1 MHKGRHDRNIR
12 VAEIG
17 EKGQAV
23 LASSSVLVVGVG
35 GLGSPAALYLA
46 AAGVG
51 TIGVADGDVVEASN
65 LNRQIAHSTSD
76 IGRLKTDSVID
87 SIAAIDPAIA
97 TRRHPRIEAS
107 EARPVVSRYDFVIDA
122 VDGFG
127 SKFAI
132 NDACVAERVPFC
144 HGGAT
149 AWNGQI
155 MTWVPGTSCLRCL
168 LPEEPSPTET
178 DPPDAHGIVGAVAGH
193 VGTLQALEAIKHLV
207 GAGSGLVDRMLFFDG
222 LAATHRIIAVP
233 RRPDCPACGHPT
245 RRHAWKTR

>member
-1 MHKGRHDRNIR
+1 MHEGRHDRNIR

-17 EKGQAV
+17 EQGQAV
-23 LASSSVLVVGVG
+23 LASSSVLVIGAG
-35 GLGSPAALYLA
+35 GLGSPAVLYLA
-46 AAGVG
+46 TAGVG
-51 TIGVADGDVVEASN
+51 TIGIADGDVVEASN

-76 IGRLKTDSVID
+76 IGRMKTDSVID
-87 SIAAIDPAIA
+87 SIAAIDPGIA
-97 TRRHPRIEAS
+97 TRTHSRIEAP
-107 EARPVVSRYDFVIDA
+107 EARSVVSQYDFVIDA

-155 MTWVPGTSCLRCL
+155 MTWVPGASCLRCII
-168 LPEEPSPTET
+168 PEEPSATAT
-178 DPPDAHGIVGAVAGH
+178 IPPSVHGIVGAVAGH

-207 GAGSGLVDRMLFFDG
+207 GAGSGLVGRMIFFDG
-222 LAATHRIIAVP
+222 LAATHRTLAIP
-233 RRPDCPACGHPT
+233 RRPDCPACGHVP